1 MKKNTGKIVRFF
13 IVCLFVVS
21 LFSCATK
28 GPEVPT
34 LTKFENQML
43 WKIEGS
49 DHKGRLSTIY
59 VLGTIHV
66 GDERLYPLT
75 TEVEDAFG
83 YADKFYGEISSAG
96 WDSLLLKTS
105 MRMNRAAIEAEM
117 IKEEL
122 GYGWYDQ
129 LTEEQRA
136 LLVDKIGEATLSTI
150 KDSMPWVTNNVLTSA
165 LSAETGYNSN
175 YAYDMHF
182 TEICKNLNIKLEGLD
197 EVDTQLD
204 VLSYGDYDFQL
215 NMLIESI
222 NEVLENSN
230 VVKEEFVK
238 LYEAYLTG
246 DENKIAAITYDE
258 IKNEVA
264 ENPELEGYYNALYLD
279 RNTNWAETFSQLL
292 YEGGSTFVFA
302 GCGHFVGA
310 DSVFEIMKSKG
321 DLVF

>member
-1 MKKNTGKIVRFF
+1 MKRNTEKVLSLFL
-13 IVCLFVVS
+13 VCVLVVS

-34 LTKFENQML
+34 LTKVENQML

-49 DHKGRLSTIY
+49 DYKGRLSTIY

-75 TEVEDAFG
+75 AEVEDAFG
-83 YADKFYGEISSAG
+83 YADKFYGEISSDG
-96 WDSLLLKTS
+96 WDNLMLKTS
-105 MRMNRAAIEAEM
+105 MRMNHAATEAGK

-129 LTEEQRA
+129 LSEEQKA
-136 LLVDKIGEATLSTI
+136 LLVEKIGEPTLSSI
-150 KDSMPWVTNNVLTSA
+150 KDSMPWVTNNVFTSV
-165 LSAETGYNSN
+165 LSAETDFNSN

-222 NEVLENSN
+222 NEVLENPN

-238 LYEAYLTG
+238 LYEAYLSG
-246 DENKIAAITYDE
+246 DENKIAEFTYDDMIVE
-258 IKNEVA
+258 IA

-292 YEGGSTFVFA
+292 YEGGNTFVFA
-302 GCGHFVGA
+302 GCGHFVGK
-310 DSVFEIMKSKG
+310 DSVFEIMKAKG